1 MRHNYKGRKL
11 GTDSSHTRA
20 MKRSLVGALL
30 LNDRIKTIESR
41 AKEIR
46 PDVDRIITWAKKGD
60 LHSRRLAIARLGG
73 DKELVREVFEKV
85 AQGMFADRNGGYTR
99 IMKLGNRKGDNAPMV
114 IMELCTEPVKKADKP
129 AKAQPKKVT
138 PKKVEEP
145 KAEEAVEAEVEAA
158 EAAEP
163 AEPAGAEAAEAAPE
177 AEAAEAEAAGAVE
190 AVGDEAAEVAEP
202 AGPAEDKAAEAA
214 EPAEAEPAEPAEAA
228 AEPAGPAGAEPAE
241 AAPEAQ
247 AAKKD
252 AE

>member
-30 LNDRIKTIESR
+30 ANDRIKTIESR

-85 AQGMFADRNGGYTR
+85 AQGLFADRNGGYTR

-114 IMELCTEPVKKADKP
+114 IIELVTEPVHKQEKGAAKKATP
-129 AKAQPKKVT
+129 RKAT
-138 PKKVEEP
+138 R
-145 KAEEAVEAEVEAA
+145 
-158 EAAEP
+158 
-163 AEPAGAEAAEAAPE
+163 
-177 AEAAEAEAAGAVE
+177 
-190 AVGDEAAEVAEP
+190 
-202 AGPAEDKAAEAA
+202 KAAEADVKGA
-214 EPAEAEPAEPAEAA
+214 SEIAKTVTESTAA
-228 AEPAGPAGAEPAE
+228 AEASKDADTQ
-241 AAPEAQ
+241 AAANEKVAQ
-247 AAKKD
+247 ASEQSASASEAKAADEKPALKKSAD
-252 AE
+252 SAEKEADK